1 MNTKDR
7 SFFQV
12 KVQTRARKTE
22 IERLGPK
29 EFRIKITTP
38 PVQGAANREVIKLL
52 ARYLDVPPS
61 SLKIVK
67 GKTSTQKMIAIS
79 PPIS

>member
-1 MNTKDR
+1 MNTKDH

-12 KVQTRARKTE
+12 KVQTRACKTE

-38 PVQGAANREVIKLL
+38 PVKGAANREVIKLL

-61 SLKIVK
+61 SLEIVK

-79 PPIS
+79 PPIP